1 MAGRRLGSWASA
13 VAVTLAGL
21 LLAAGPAPSTAAAP
35 GAPVSAI
42 MVNQVGYLPG
52 GPKQATLVTAATDPL
67 PWQLVDAT
75 GRVVARGTS
84 HPTGVDPTSGFN
96 VHEID
101 IGSFTSIGRGYRL
114 SSDGQT
120 SHPFDISASAYERLR
135 VDSLSFFYPQRS
147 GTPIDGSIA
156 GDAYAR
162 DPGHLGVA
170 PNLGDVAVPCQTA
183 AASRPVY
190 GEPWTCPYTL
200 DVSGGWYDAGDHG
213 KYVVNGGIAVH
224 QLLSAWER
232 STRVATADRGAI
244 GDGTLRIPERDNGRP
259 DVLDEARWELEWM
272 LRMQVP
278 VGQPLAGM
286 VHHKVHDRQ
295 WTSAPLLPASSP
307 APRELHRPST
317 AATLNLASV
326 AAQGARLFADHDA
339 AFADRLLTAA
349 RIAWE
354 AAVAHPAMLAPV
366 DDDVGGGPYADDDVT
381 DEFYWAATELFLTT
395 GEQAYADA
403 VLGNPLHTAEV
414 FDTTGFYWGYVAPLA
429 RLDLAM
435 VPNRL
440 PDRERIERSVLE
452 AADAIVALQAAQ
464 PWGQAYAPE
473 NHSWEWGSNS
483 LILNNLIVLAT
494 AYDLSRQTAYRDAV
508 LESMDY
514 LLGRNANDISYVTG
528 YGERFARNQTSLWY
542 ANQLDPTLPNPPP
555 GAVAGG
561 PNSRIQDPV
570 AQDLLRGCAPQRC
583 YVDDIGSW
591 STNEIAI
598 NWNSALAWVVS
609 FVADQDDARRA
620 AVSSSWMR
628 PA

>member
-1 MAGRRLGSWASA
+1 MAGRRLGSCATA

-21 LLAAGPAPSTAAAP
+21 LVAPGPASSAAAP
-35 GAPVSAI
+35 PAAPASAI

-52 GPKQATLVTAATDPL
+52 GPKQATLVTPATDAV
-67 PWQLVDAT
+67 PWELVDAA
-75 GRVVARGTS
+75 GRVVARGS
-84 HPTGVDPTSGFN
+84 SRPTGVDPTSGFN

-101 IGSFTSIGRGYRL
+101 VGSFTTGGRDYTL
-114 SSDGQT
+114 TSDGQT
-120 SHPFDISASAYERLR
+120 SHAFDISASAYERLR
-135 VDSLSFFYPQRS
+135 IDSLSFFYPQRS

-162 DPGHLGVA
+162 EPGHLGIS

-183 AASRPVY
+183 AAARPVY
-190 GEPWTCPYTL
+190 GEPWTCAYTL

-232 STRVATADRGAI
+232 STTAATADRGAI

-278 VGQPLAGM
+278 AGQPLAGM

-317 AATLNLASV
+317 AATLNLAAV
-326 AAQGARLFADHDA
+326 AAQGARLYGDHDA
-339 AFADRLLTAA
+339 AFAARLLSSARTA
-349 RIAWE
+349 WD
-354 AAVAHPAMLAPV
+354 AAVARPALLAPV
-366 DDDVGGGPYADDDVT
+366 ADDVGGGPYADDDVA

-395 GEQAYADA
+395 GEQRYADA
-403 VLGNPLHTAEV
+403 VVGNPLHVAEV
-414 FDTTGFYWGYVAPLA
+414 FETAGFYWGYVAPLA
-429 RLDLAM
+429 RLDLAT

-440 PDRERIERSVLE
+440 ADRERMQRSVLE
-452 AADAIVALQAAQ
+452 AADAIVALQEAE

-473 NHSWEWGSNS
+473 TGSWEWGSNS

-494 AYDLSRQTAYRDAV
+494 AYDLSRQTAYRNAV

-528 YGERFARNQTSLWY
+528 YGERFAHNQTSLWY
-542 ANQLDPTLPNPPP
+542 ANQLDPRLPNPPP

-561 PNSRIQDPV
+561 PNSGLQDPV
-570 AQDLLRGCAPQRC
+570 ARDLLEGCAPQRC

-598 NWNSALAWVVS
+598 NWNSALAWIAS
-609 FVADQDDARRA
+609 FVADQDDARRRA
-620 AVSSSWMR
+620 ATPYWNR